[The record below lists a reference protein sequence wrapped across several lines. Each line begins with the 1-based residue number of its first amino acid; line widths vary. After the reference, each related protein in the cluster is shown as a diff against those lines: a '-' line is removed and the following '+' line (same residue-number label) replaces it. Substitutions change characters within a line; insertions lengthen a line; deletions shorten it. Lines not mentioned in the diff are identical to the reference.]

1 LRAEAGVRPA
11 RRTRAARSAGRRQ
24 RLVRRLGKVALAT
37 ALVLVLLALVT
48 GFVFAG
54 SASHIAAGVKIAGV
68 NVGGLTA
75 EEAQARLEEA
85 ARRSE
90 SVPVVFT
97 AGGATFP
104 LRPSDVE
111 ARGNWAAAVD
121 EALEK
126 GDGPVPLRGLERVWL
141 RAAGANVEPTIEV
154 YDAALDYR
162 LEQIGSDVDEPAREA
177 ALMLNGLEPE
187 VVPGRA
193 GLELDRD
200 AAAAVIVDALGS
212 FEREETPLPV
222 AVDRPEV
229 TQSEMAT
236 VAAQTRTVLSA
247 PVKLT
252 FNGAAITVTPREM
265 ARLLDLPSGGQTDLA
280 IDERAAAR
288 RLRNVSRGVARP
300 PRNADFAVNANGR
313 VRVVAS
319 RAGRK
324 LDLAATSAALLDAAS
339 RTTNRSATLVIVQ
352 RQPETTTKEARAL
365 RVERQLASYTTL
377 YSGTSDRITNLQ
389 LAINL
394 LDGARI
400 APGATWS
407 FNERVGPR
415 TEERG
420 FRSAPV
426 IIDGEYEEGIGGGVS
441 QVATTVFNAAW
452 ESGIKIAERTAHALY
467 ISRYPTGRD
476 ATVNYPDVDLKLR
489 NDTNR
494 WIVIKAGYD
503 ESGIVVRLLGAGPER
518 RVESIAGELKT
529 TGPPKVER
537 IPDATL
543 FVGERV
549 VVEDGEP
556 SRSVS
561 VERIVY
567 VGDKV
572 LYQENWYTGYRSEKK
587 VVRVGTKPQPA
598 PPPEEKPKDDDPP
611 TQPGGG
617 GGGGGGGRR

>member
-1 LRAEAGVRPA
+1 M
-11 RRTRAARSAGRRQ
+11 
-24 RLVRRLGKVALAT
+24 VRRIARFALAA
-37 ALVLVLLALVT
+37 ALVLTLLALT
-48 GFVFAG
+48 AGLVFAG
-54 SASHIAAGVKIAGV
+54 SPSHIAAGVEIAGV
-68 NVGGLTA
+68 NVGGMTA
-75 EEAQARLEEA
+75 EEAQARLEA
-85 ARRSE
+85 AAKRYE

-97 AGGATFP
+97 AGEATFP
-104 LRPSDVE
+104 LKPSDVE
-111 ARGNWAAAVD
+111 ARTDWAAAVD
-121 EALEK
+121 EALGK
-126 GDGPVPLRGLERVWL
+126 GDGPLPFRGLERLWL
-141 RAAGANVEPTIEV
+141 RVMGGNVEPSVEV
-154 YDAALDYR
+154 YDAALAYR
-162 LEQIGSDVDEPAREA
+162 INQIADTVDESAREA
-177 ALMLNGLEPE
+177 ALVLDGLQPE
-187 VVPGRA
+187 VSPGNA
-193 GLELDRD
+193 GHKLDQE
-200 AAAAVIVDALGS
+200 AAAPVVVEALGG
-212 FEREETPLPV
+212 FERVETPLPV
-222 AVDRPEV
+222 AVDQPDV
-229 TQSEMAT
+229 TQQEMQA
-236 VAAQTRTVLSA
+236 VAAQARTVLSA
-247 PVKLT
+247 SVKLT
-252 FNGAAITVTPREM
+252 FNSAAITVKPREM
-265 ARLLDLPSGGQTDLA
+265 ARLLALPSGGETELA
-280 IDERAAAR
+280 IDQKAAAR
-288 RLRNVSRGVARP
+288 RFRNVARGVARP

-339 RTTNRSATLVIVQ
+339 RTTNRSAALVIVQ

-441 QVATTVFNAAW
+441 QVATTVFNTAW
-452 ESGIKIAERTAHALY
+452 EAGIKIAERTAHALY

-503 ESGIVVRLLGAGPER
+503 ESGIIVRLLGAGPER

-598 PPPEEKPKDDDPP
+598 PPPEKEKPKDDDPP

-617 GGGGGGGRR
+617 GGGGGGRR

>member
-1 LRAEAGVRPA
+1 M
-11 RRTRAARSAGRRQ
+11 
-24 RLVRRLGKVALAT
+24 VRRLGKIALAT
-37 ALVLVLLALVT
+37 ALVLVLLALAS
-48 GFVFAG
+48 GLVFAG
-54 SASHIAAGVKIAGV
+54 SASHIAAGVEIAGV

-75 EEAQARLEEA
+75 EEAQARLEA
-85 ARRSE
+85 TARRYE

-111 ARGNWAAAVD
+111 VRANWAAAAE
-121 EALEK
+121 EAIDR
-126 GDGPVPLRGLERVWL
+126 GDGPVPLRGLERLWL
-141 RAAGANVEPTIEV
+141 RVTGTNVEPSV
-154 YDAALDYR
+154 HAYQAALDYR
-162 LEQIGSDVDEPAREA
+162 LNQIATDVDEPAREA
-177 ALMLNGLEPE
+177 ALVLDGLEPE
-187 VVPGRA
+187 VVPGHA
-193 GLELDRD
+193 GRELDQE
-200 AAAAVIVDALGS
+200 AAGAVVVGALAA
-212 FEREETPLPV
+212 FERVETPLPV
-222 AVDRPEV
+222 AVDRPDV
-229 TQSEMAT
+229 TQQEMQA
-236 VAAQTRTVLSA
+236 VAAQARTVLSA

-252 FNGAAITVTPREM
+252 FSGAAVSVRPKQM
-265 ARLLDLPSGGQTDLA
+265 ARLLDLPSGGQTKLA
-280 IDERAAAR
+280 IDEKAATR
-288 RLRNVSRGVARP
+288 RFRNLSRGVARP

-313 VRVVAS
+313 VRVVPS
-319 RAGRK
+319 RAGRT
-324 LDLAATSAALLDAAS
+324 LDVAATSAALLDAAS
-339 RTTNRSATLVIVQ
+339 RTTNRSAELIVVQ

-365 RVERQLASYTTL
+365 RIERQFASYATL
-377 YSGTSDRITNLQ
+377 YSGTPDRIRNLQ
-389 LAINL
+389 LAVGL

-426 IIDGEYEEGIGGGVS
+426 IIDGEYEEGVGGGVS

-452 ESGIKIAERTAHALY
+452 EAGIKIAERSAHALY

-494 WIVIKAGYD
+494 WIVLKAGYD
-503 ESGIVVRLLGAGPER
+503 ESGIVVRVLGGGPER
-518 RVESIAGELKT
+518 RVESIAGELET

-537 IPDATL
+537 IPDPTL

-556 SRSVS
+556 SRSVR

-567 VGDKV
+567 QGGQV
-572 LYQENWYTGYRSEKK
+572 LYDESWYTGYRSEKK
-587 VVRVGTKPQPA
+587 IVRVGTKPRPVT
-598 PPPEEKPKDDDPP
+598 PPTIPPDEDKPKDDDPP
-611 TQPGGG
+611 
-617 GGGGGGGRR
+617 GRWRWRWRWRRRPALASRRPRKLRPAR